1 MSSFHFRPA
10 AEIHERHGLFVA
22 LVGGTNSGKTFSS
35 LRLARGIAGPK
46 GKIAV
51 VDTEAGRTLHLRNN
65 FGFDVTM
72 MDAPHRPQRYA
83 EVAKAAEDAGY
94 SVLLIDSFSA
104 EWAGIGGVLHWR
116 DEEAERMAGGDAA
129 KLERMRGAAWI
140 KPKGA
145 HKLMVSSL
153 LGRRIPIIF
162 SIRGE
167 ESFKPPNEKFF
178 KAVCSP
184 TFGFEVTLSFRLAAD
199 RKGIIDLS
207 DPKTWKMEGA
217 HRAIFKDGEQLNE
230 AHGEQ
235 LAAWAIGGG
244 DAVPTPK
251 PPPVKIELPDE
262 LKANARAI
270 VTALRATLD
279 QEEVDT
285 ILKVQAE
292 TLAKIKAASEAAHDR
307 IMAEAKAASAEA
319 A

>member
-1 MSSFHFRPA
+1 MTFTFRPA

-22 LVGGTNSGKTFSS
+22 LVGPPNSGKTVSS

-51 VDTEAGRTLHLRNN
+51 VDTEAGRTLHLRNQ
-65 FGFDVTM
+65 FAFDVTM

-83 EVAKAAEDAGY
+83 DVAKAAEDAGY
-94 SVLLIDSFSA
+94 SALVIDSFSA
-104 EWAGIGGVLHWR
+104 EWAGIGGVLQWR

-162 SIRGE
+162 AIRGE

-184 TFGFEVTLSFRLAAD
+184 AFGFEVTLSFRLAAD

-217 HRAIFKDGEQLNE
+217 HRAMFKDGEQMSE
-230 AHGEQ
+230 AHGEL
-235 LAAWAIGGG
+235 LAAWALGGG
-244 DAVPTPK
+244 DTAPAPK
-251 PPPVKIELPDE
+251 PAAVKIDLPDE
-262 LKANARAI
+262 LKASARAI
-270 VTALRATLD
+270 VTALRGAFD
-279 QEEVDT
+279 QDEVDT

-292 TLAKIKAASEAAHDR
+292 TLAKIKAASEPAYER
-307 IMAEAKAASAEA
+307 IMAEAKSASAEA
-319 A
+319 AQ